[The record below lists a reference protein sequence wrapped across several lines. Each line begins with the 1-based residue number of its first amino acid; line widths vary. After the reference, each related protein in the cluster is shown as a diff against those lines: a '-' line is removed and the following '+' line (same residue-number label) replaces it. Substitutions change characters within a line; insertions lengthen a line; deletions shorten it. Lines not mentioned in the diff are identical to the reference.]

1 MNKFLYVMRCIVA
14 PAIIALLL
22 AGIVFLMVVDTVDR
36 LSRHEAEWQDRH
48 VPQGPPEPPVT
59 RTGE

>member
-1 MNKFLYVMRCIVA
+1 MKMNKFLYVMRCIVA
-14 PAIIALLL
+14 PVIIALLL

-48 VPQGPPEPPVT
+48 VPPVT
-59 RTGE
+59 RTEE

>member
-1 MNKFLYVMRCIVA
+1 MNKFMIVA
-14 PAIIALLL
+14 PVIIALLL

-48 VPQGPPEPPVT
+48 VPQGPP
-59 RTGE
+59 RATGDTDGGSK